1 MRIAMENETARPQ
14 THKKILIADDDPD
27 ILDALSLMLADAD
40 YETETI
46 MEGLTV
52 QQISDS
58 HADLLLLDIWM
69 SGIDGRDIC
78 KELKSQAATHNLPI
92 IMISA
97 NKNVARLSKEIGAD
111 DYLAKPFDMDDLL
124 AKVAKYL

>member
-1 MRIAMENETARPQ
+1 MENETARSQ
-14 THKKILIADDDPD
+14 THKKILIADDDSD

-40 YETETI
+40 YDTETI
-46 MEGLTV
+46 LEGLTV

-78 KELKSQAATHNLPI
+78 RELKSREETRKLPV

-97 NKNVARLSKEIGAD
+97 NKNVARLSKEVGAD
-111 DYLAKPFDMDDLL
+111 DYLSKPFDMDDLL
-124 AKVAKYL
+124 AKVAKYIL

>member
-1 MRIAMENETARPQ
+1 MENETARSQ
-14 THKKILIADDDPD
+14 THKKILIADDDSD

-40 YETETI
+40 YDTETI
-46 MEGLTV
+46 LEGLTI

-78 KELKSQAATHNLPI
+78 RELKSREETRKLPV

-97 NKNVARLSKEIGAD
+97 NKNVARLSKEVGAD
-111 DYLAKPFDMDDLL
+111 DYLSKPFDMDDLL
-124 AKVAKYL
+124 AKVAKYIL